1 MEVLNRLRLR
11 KKGKYMKFNEY
22 YYFVFFLVMFFNYSG
37 LFSAKWSTKF
47 IVGLVFRV
55 ALFTGVTAF
64 YLTHKA

>member
-1 MEVLNRLRLR
+1 
-11 KKGKYMKFNEY
+11 MKFNEY
-22 YYFVFFLVMFFNYSG
+22 YYFVFFLVMLFNYSG